1 MYIYKAKLINVVDGD
16 TVDLEIDLGF
26 SITVRE
32 RFRLN
37 HIDTPERG
45 TPGAAEATALVKEY
59 LESRELV
66 VSTEKGKDKYGRYL
80 ATIAPR
86 GYAESINELLLAKK
100 LAKPYEG
107 GKKE

>member
-1 MYIYKAKLINVVDGD
+1 MYTYKAKLLRVVDGD

-37 HIDTPERG
+37 HVDTPERG
-45 TPGAAEATALVKEY
+45 TPGANEASAFVNEY

-66 VSTEKGKDKYGRYL
+66 VQTEKGKDKYGRYL
-80 ATIAPR
+80 ATITPV
-86 GYAESINELLLAKK
+86 GYMISVNDHLLNRQ